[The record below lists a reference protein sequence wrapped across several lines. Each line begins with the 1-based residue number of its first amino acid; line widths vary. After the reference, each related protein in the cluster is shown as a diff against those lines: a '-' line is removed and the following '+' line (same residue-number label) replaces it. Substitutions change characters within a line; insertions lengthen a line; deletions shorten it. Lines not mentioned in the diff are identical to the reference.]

1 MKKFIN
7 IYIILLVFFTIL
19 NKRIHIKCKQEKVVN
34 GLNNRFIIN
43 RGNPTY
49 NKKYLKIVNKYIH
62 KNPRKYKGKLCFK
75 NNKSCKFKRKKKI
88 FFIETKV
95 DKIKRHKLLYKNVK
109 RNNDLFWGDKIS
121 RNKLKIWKL
130 FYSNKN
136 KNSSGIWRIYS
147 NVFDT
152 NKEDNILCKEVNNP
166 YIVGSK
172 FLLKF
177 RRCLMDDN
185 MVNFIWI
192 CKNYFLEKKIFFLT
206 IFTML
211 NSGIISIIVPI
222 YDNILFNNLTNKI
235 FDNFMF
241 NLFNCVIIRII
252 SLGLCI
258 LRNWIFMRV
267 SCYSLKRVKNI
278 LFEIYIN
285 KNYEYFDKV
294 DHNSVINRLTLEAY
308 DFSNIIAYYI
318 NPFIRNLFSIIL
330 NFSYLFYLNQNL
342 TKTIFIFFCISSVLT
357 IISYKL
363 KRKSLAHINKEK
375 NKNANISLESFKNIN
390 IIKLFSTEFH
400 EYNKYSMSLN
410 NILNRQKKK
419 EQFNLLHMLVS
430 KLFVTITYVFI
441 LLKGSSLISQ
451 NKLDN
456 KTFTSL
462 FFYINNIYSCIDIL
476 DYYIEIRDIID
487 QNNGIIKL
495 LKENLQGEGNKN
507 VGNETRIIEKSKL
520 ENIMEKKNEKNNMSI
535 YRDKNNDVVL
545 EFKGVYF
552 KYPTN
557 INNNNYVLKNINI
570 KINKGTNNVIL
581 GKSGEGKSTLLKLIL
596 NLYKSSKGKIYLYN
610 KLLNNYSSREIF
622 DKITYVEQ
630 NSKLL
635 KKTIRENITYG
646 IKDNTN
652 FDMLDLV
659 NISKC
664 CTSHEFISRLRKRYE
679 TIISNTSELMTA
691 SQKQKICIARALIHF
706 PKILL
711 LDESTS
717 AMESKNERIIFEN
730 IQKNEL
736 FKNLTIIRI
745 THKRANL
752 DLANNVFVLKDG
764 YLKKQKHV

>member
-1 MKKFIN
+1 MKKIKNVYFL
-7 IYIILLVFFTIL
+7 LLVFFTLL
-19 NKRIHIKCKQEKVVN
+19 NKRTQIKCKQEKVVN
-34 GLNNRFIIN
+34 TVNNKFIIN
-43 RGNPTY
+43 HSNPTY
-49 NKKYLKIVNKYIH
+49 NKKYFKIVNKG
-62 KNPRKYKGKLCFK
+62 RSCFE
-75 NNKSCKFKRKKKI
+75 NNSKSCVRKERKKA
-88 FFIETKV
+88 FFIKPQV
-95 DKIKRHKLLYKNVK
+95 DKIKRYRLLYKNGK
-109 RNNDLFWGDKIS
+109 RNDETFLGGNQL

-130 FYSNKN
+130 LYNNNNKN
-136 KNSSGIWRIYS
+136 NSKMCRAYS
-147 NVFDT
+147 NVSDT
-152 NKEDNILCKEVNNP
+152 TKDDNKLCKGVDNS
-166 YIVGSK
+166 YFVGSK

-177 RRCLMDDN
+177 RRYILDDN

-192 CKNYFLEKKIFFLT
+192 CKNYLWEKKIFFAT

-211 NSGIISIIVPI
+211 SSGVISIIIPR

-241 NLFNCVIIRII
+241 NLFNCVIIRVI

-258 LRNWIFMRV
+258 LRNSIFMRA

-285 KNYEYFDKV
+285 KDYEYFDKV

-318 NPFIRNLFSIIL
+318 NPFIRNFFSIVL
-330 NFSYLFYLNQNL
+330 NFSYLYYLNKSL

-363 KRKSLAHINKEK
+363 KRKGMTHINKEK
-375 NKNANISLESFKNIN
+375 NKNASISLESFKNIN
-390 IIKLFSTEFH
+390 IIKLFSTESH

-410 NILNRQKKK
+410 NILNLQKKK

-441 LLKGSSLISQ
+441 LLKGGSLLLQ
-451 NKLDN
+451 NKLDS

-462 FFYINNIYSCIDIL
+462 FFYVNNIYSCIDIL
-476 DYYIEIRDIID
+476 DYYIEICDIID
-487 QNNGIIKL
+487 QNSGIIKML
-495 LKENLQGEGNKN
+495 SEYLQGEQNKN
-507 VGNETRIIEKSKL
+507 IESETKIEKTMKKENET
-520 ENIMEKKNEKNNMSI
+520 NNSMSLC
-535 YRDKNNDVVL
+535 RDKNNEVVL

-552 KYPTN
+552 KYPSN
-557 INNNNYVLKNINI
+557 MDNNNYVLKNINI

-610 KLLNNYSSREIF
+610 KLLNNYTNREIF

-635 KKTIRENITYG
+635 KKTIRENMTYG

-652 FDMLDLV
+652 FDMLDLI

-679 TIISNTSELMTA
+679 TVISNTSELMTA

-717 AMESKNERIIFEN
+717 AMESKNERAIFEN
-730 IQKNEL
+730 IQKNEF
-736 FKNLTIIRI
+736 FKDLTIIRI

>member
-1 MKKFIN
+1 MKKIKNVYFL
-7 IYIILLVFFTIL
+7 LLVFFILL
-19 NKRIHIKCKQEKVVN
+19 NKRTKIKCKQEKVVN
-34 GLNNRFIIN
+34 RVNNNLIIN
-43 RGNPTY
+43 RSNPSY
-49 NKKYLKIVNKYIH
+49 NKKYFKIVNKG
-62 KNPRKYKGKLCFK
+62 RSCFE
-75 NNKSCKFKRKKKI
+75 NSGKSCVHKERKKA
-88 FFIETKV
+88 FFIKPQV
-95 DKIKRHKLLYKNVK
+95 DKIKRYRLLYKNGK
-109 RNNDLFWGDKIS
+109 RNDGTFFGGKKS
-121 RNKLKIWKL
+121 RSKLKIWKL
-130 FYSNKN
+130 LYKNNNKN
-136 KNSSGIWRIYS
+136 DSKTCRAYSSVSDAG
-147 NVFDT
+147 
-152 NKEDNILCKEVNNP
+152 KEDNKLCKGVDNS
-166 YIVGSK
+166 YFGGSK

-177 RRCLMDDN
+177 RRYILDDN
-185 MVNFIWI
+185 MLNFIWI
-192 CKNYFLEKKIFFLT
+192 CKNYLWEKKIFFSTL
-206 IFTML
+206 FTMFS
-211 NSGIISIIVPI
+211 SGVVSIIVPR
-222 YDNILFNNLTNKI
+222 YDNILFNNLTNKK
-235 FDNFMF
+235 FDNFML
-241 NLFNCVIIRII
+241 NLFNCVIIRVI

-258 LRNWIFMRV
+258 LRNGIFMRA

-285 KNYEYFDKV
+285 KDYEYFDKV

-318 NPFIRNLFSIIL
+318 NPFIRNFFSIVL
-330 NFSYLFYLNQNL
+330 NFSYLYYLNKSL

-363 KRKSLAHINKEK
+363 KRKRMTHINAEK
-375 NKNANISLESFKNIN
+375 NKNAGISLESFKNIN
-390 IIKLFSTEFH
+390 IIKLFSTESH

-410 NILNRQKKK
+410 NILNLQKKK

-430 KLFVTITYVFI
+430 KLFVTTTYVFI
-441 LLKGSSLISQ
+441 LLKGGSLLSQ
-451 NKLDN
+451 KKLDS

-462 FFYINNIYSCIDIL
+462 FFYVNNIYSCIDIL
-476 DYYIEIRDIID
+476 DYYIEICDIID
-487 QNNGIIKL
+487 QNSGIIKML
-495 LKENLQGEGNKN
+495 SEYLQGEKNKN
-507 VGNETRIIEKSKL
+507 NESETKIENTMKKENET
-520 ENIMEKKNEKNNMSI
+520 NNSMSLC
-535 YRDKNNDVVL
+535 RDKNNEVVL

-552 KYPTN
+552 KYPSN
-557 INNNNYVLKNINI
+557 MDNNNYVLKNINI

-610 KLLNNYSSREIF
+610 KLLNNYTNRQIF

-635 KKTIRENITYG
+635 KKTIRENMTYG

-652 FDMLDLV
+652 FDMLDLI

-679 TIISNTSELMTA
+679 TVISNTSELMTA

-717 AMESKNERIIFEN
+717 AMESKNERAIFEN
-730 IQKNEL
+730 IQKNEF